1 MTEISKVVSEP
12 YVVGARLAG
21 LLPQRALGLR
31 ESAFTL
37 DYARILWRYCAQ
49 TARGNGSVGLDL
61 LPVWASDNK
70 FDGDVGS
77 LVETA
82 RKWATMARMDVS
94 QIDYHVDQ
102 LMALVAIETYERLSA
117 ELRAALQGA
126 QSDER
131 LQQMASSLDSH
142 TRALSRMAGFLRGE
156 TRGDLPAEEVV
167 RKALE
172 SLARWQSGEGV
183 PVLRLHKFP
192 QLDAALGGI
201 APNDLVSFVAD
212 TKSGKTTFITAILLQ
227 LAEQG
232 RGLLVPTELD
242 GESFILRALADLV
255 GTSYRP
261 IRSNTLTAEQ
271 RELVQIYSQTIMN
284 LSKNIVTLLG
294 IDQTPDNVVRKVQ
307 DMLQERRGCAWV
319 IVDSGSVLAQRR
331 AGRSGNEISAYAYV
345 ASRLQEISATYGV
358 PVFTTW
364 QIGRKA
370 VGRAT
375 SKRVDPMELVPR
387 LSDAMWSSTVEQ
399 NSSIVAGIMRYD
411 MYVKQGI
418 AEPAPHLFP
427 ENAITVH
434 LLADRYGGQDFKMGA
449 YFAYRFAQHGG
460 LYELPAIG
468 EVVDVQ
474 V

>member
-1 MTEISKVVSEP
+1 
-12 YVVGARLAG
+12 LAG

-61 LPVWASDNK
+61 LPDWLSKSGNAVAAAE
-70 FDGDVGS
+70 V
-77 LVETA
+77 VAVA
-82 RKWATMARMDVS
+82 RKWATMARMDAS
-94 QIDYHVDQ
+94 QLDYHVDQ
-102 LMALVAIETYERLSA
+102 VMALVAIETYERLSA
-117 ELRAALQGA
+117 ELRAALQGT

-131 LQQMASSLDSH
+131 LQQMASSLDAH

-167 RKALE
+167 RAALE
-172 SLARWQSGEGV
+172 SLERWQAGEGT
-183 PVLRLHKFP
+183 PVLRLSKFP
-192 QLDAALGGI
+192 QLDTTLGGI
-201 APNDLVSFVAD
+201 APNDMVSFIGDA
-212 TKSGKTTFITAILLQ
+212 KSGKTTFLTALMLQ

-232 RGLLVPTELD
+232 RGLVVPTELD
-242 GESFILRALADLV
+242 GQSFVLRALADLAGV
-255 GTSYRP
+255 SYRV

-271 RELVQIYSQTIMN
+271 KELVQIYSQTIMR
-284 LSKNIVTLLG
+284 LSKNVVTLLG
-294 IDQTPDNVVRKVQ
+294 VDQTPDNVVRKVQ
-307 DMLQERRGCAWV
+307 DMLQERGGCAWV

-331 AGRSGNEISAYAYV
+331 AVRSGNEVSAYAYV
-345 ASRLQEISATYGV
+345 ASRLQEISATYSV
-358 PVFTTW
+358 PVFVTW

-387 LSDAMWSSTVEQ
+387 FTDAMWSSTVEQ
-399 NSSIVAGIMRYD
+399 NSSLVLGVMRFSAYVEQKIVEA
-411 MYVKQGI
+411 
-418 AEPAPHLFP
+418 APEIFP
-427 ENAITVH
+427 DNAITVH
-434 LLADRYGGQDFKMGA
+434 LLVDRYGGRDFKMGA

-474 V
+474 I